1 MLTWKK
7 LSLKWLGT
15 LACALVMTACAD
27 KAKPE
32 FERCEQLQ
40 TDKKYNE
47 AREACQ
53 RAVAADPE
61 STSGK
66 LAAARIPVLDT
77 EAVTS
82 ARAERAEQDRSSAAL
97 DEAVAKSR
105 ELKTRFDAAIAR
117 VTQLQGQLSGTT
129 DPDAKA
135 RIESELAK
143 VKEEKAAIA
152 TEIRGGKSPNGK
164 PCNCPPGDPL
174 CSCL

>member
-1 MLTWKK
+1 MKTSKGL
-7 LSLKWLGT
+7 LI
-15 LACALVMTACAD
+15 LALLIVGCAD

-61 STSGK
+61 STAGK
-66 LAAARIPVLDT
+66 LAAARLPVIDT
-77 EAVTS
+77 EAVK
-82 ARAERAEQDRSSAAL
+82 AAQAERTERDRSSAAI
-97 DEAVAKSR
+97 DEAEATAR
-105 ELKTRFDAAIAR
+105 ERKTRFDTAVAR
-117 VTQLQGQLSGTT
+117 LAQLQSQLSAST

-135 RIESELAK
+135 RIEGELAK

-152 TEIRGGKSPNGK
+152 TEMRGGKPSSGK

>member
-1 MLTWKK
+1 MSST
-7 LSLKWLGT
+7 SLPRIS
-15 LACALVMTACAD
+15 ALFLLFAIVGCTD
-27 KAKPE
+27 KAEPD
-32 FERCEQLQ
+32 FERCEQFQ
-40 TDKKYNE
+40 NAKKYDE

-61 STSGK
+61 SKNGR
-66 LAAARIPVLDT
+66 LAAARLPVIAT
-77 EAVTS
+77 EAGK
-82 ARAERAEQDRSSAAL
+82 AAQAERSDDAAFEER
-97 DEAVAKSR
+97 EAKLVA
-105 ELKTRFDAAIAR
+105 LKGRFDAALSRIAE
-117 VTQLQGQLSGTT
+117 LQAELSQAS

-152 TEIRGGKSPNGK
+152 TEMRGGKPSSGK

>member
-1 MLTWKK
+1 MKTSKGL
-7 LSLKWLGT
+7 LI
-15 LACALVMTACAD
+15 LALLIVGCAD

-61 STSGK
+61 STAGK
-66 LAAARIPVLDT
+66 LAAARIPVIDT
-77 EAVTS
+77 EAVK
-82 ARAERAEQDRSSAAL
+82 ADQAERRERDQSDARIAEAEARSAS
-97 DEAVAKSR
+97 
-105 ELKTRFDAAIAR
+105 LKANFDAALAR
-117 VTQLQGQLSGTT
+117 VAQLQGQLNNTT
-129 DPDAKA
+129 DPVEKA
-135 RIESELAK
+135 RLEAELA
-143 VKEEKAAIA
+143 AALKDKNTA
-152 TEIRGGKSPNGK
+152 GAEIRGGKSPNGK